1 MRFLFRPLYNMLT
14 AGETISSLEATIQKL
29 RSTKVYPIADYI
41 REYAKTND
49 DVNKNVEE
57 YKKLAHAR
65 NLDYIAIKPS
75 SFQFQLE
82 PLNSLIGYLIF
93 YKKKILIDAEDVAN
107 QAQINSITDAI
118 LLNYNIKTIN
128 VYKTYQMYRQD
139 SLKTLELDMEYFSH
153 LGIKLVRGAYMKQ
166 DKHTGVLYDTKEGTD
181 KAFRDA
187 LDLALRKDNS
197 NIIHTMICTHN
208 KEDIDYMIKKYTNQP
223 IVHASLYGFLP
234 NDTQK
239 IVNSGIPTYKYL
251 PYGTM
256 DDAVPYLVR
265 RIQENP
271 FILKY
276 YFG

>member
-1 MRFLFRPLYNMLT
+1 
-14 AGETISSLEATIQKL
+14 
-29 RSTKVYPIADYI
+29 
-41 REYAKTND
+41 
-49 DVNKNVEE
+49 
-57 YKKLAHAR
+57 
-65 NLDYIAIKPS
+65 
-75 SFQFQLE
+75 
-82 PLNSLIGYLIF
+82 
-93 YKKKILIDAEDVAN
+93 
-107 QAQINSITDAI
+107 
-118 LLNYNIKTIN
+118 
-128 VYKTYQMYRQD
+128 MYRQD

-166 DKHTGVLYDTKEGTD
+166 DKHTGKLYDTKEGTD

-187 LDLALRKDNS
+187 LDLALRKNNS

>member
-14 AGETISSLEATIQKL
+14 AGETISSLEVTIQKL
-29 RSTKVYPIADYI
+29 RSTNVYPIADYI

-107 QAQINSITDAI
+107 QSQINSITDTM
-118 LLNYNIKTIN
+118 LLNYNVETIN

-166 DKHTGVLYDTKEGTD
+166 DKHTGELYDTKEGTD

-208 KEDIDYMIKKYTNQP
+208 KEDINYMIKKYTNQP

>member
-1 MRFLFRPLYNMLT
+1 MLT
-14 AGETISSLEATIQKL
+14 AGETISSLEVTIQKL
-29 RSTKVYPIADYI
+29 RSTNVYPIADYI

-107 QAQINSITDAI
+107 QSQINSITDTM
-118 LLNYNIKTIN
+118 LLNYNVESIN

-166 DKHTGVLYDTKEGTD
+166 DKHTGELYDTKEGTD

-208 KEDIDYMIKKYTNQP
+208 KEDINYMIKKYTNQP